1 MWRRR
6 RCSSSHSR
14 LRGEKHPWPKMVS
27 QHLQMDSSVWLS
39 GKKSTFAVVS
49 FCPPSRSK
57 TKPINNCNI
66 CATLQRHLLHTNMAL
81 IFSLSDEFTVATLHT
96 RAILDTG
103 MLPWSSSTAFSLK
116 NRNTLPS
123 SPLLLFL
130 LASMRLME
138 IMVGSGSNHLQYEIK

>member
-14 LRGEKHPWPKMVS
+14 LRGEKHPGPKMLS

-57 TKPINNCNI
+57 TKHINNCNI
-66 CATLQRHLLHTNMAL
+66 CATLQRHLLHTNMAS
-81 IFSLSDEFTVATLHT
+81 IFSLSVPYTHEQSWTPGCCREVPPQHFHRRTETRCHLHLC
-96 RAILDTG
+96 RY
-103 MLPWSSSTAFSLK
+103 FC
-116 NRNTLPS
+116 
-123 SPLLLFL
+123 LLQWGLWKSWWDL
-130 LASMRLME
+130 GQTIYNMRSK
-138 IMVGSGSNHLQYEIK
+138 G